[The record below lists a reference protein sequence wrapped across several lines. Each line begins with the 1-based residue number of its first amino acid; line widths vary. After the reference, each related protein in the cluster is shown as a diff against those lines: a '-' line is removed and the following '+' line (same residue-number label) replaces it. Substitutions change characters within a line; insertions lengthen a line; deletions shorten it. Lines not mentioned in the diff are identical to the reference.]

1 MELITWQPVSFVIW
15 RIQKVSLQTW
25 YQTEKNLL
33 YAVTAEDI
41 QGIISVL
48 SSFTMEVGKHIVC
61 MGIDVLVR
69 RALLRKDVDY
79 GGRVIAFVNETEIL
93 VKLNSN
99 DLKINQILLDDA
111 QCFEQQPIKIDKQF
125 VHKILQ
131 EIGENTAG
139 LIRKEEEEYEISEK
153 LRQRFLEMAK
163 AYKAL
168 FF

>member
-1 MELITWQPVSFVIW
+1 M
-15 RIQKVSLQTW
+15 QTW

-41 QGIISVL
+41 QGIISVS
-48 SSFTMEVGKHIVC
+48 SSFTMEVGIN
-61 MGIDVLVR
+61 VLVR

-99 DLKINQILLDDA
+99 DLKINQILLNDA

-153 LRQRFLEMAK
+153 LRQRLLEMAK

>member
-1 MELITWQPVSFVIW
+1 MELITLQPVSFVIW

-41 QGIISVL
+41 QGIISVS
-48 SSFTMEVGKHIVC
+48 SSFTMEVGIN
-61 MGIDVLVR
+61 VLVR

-99 DLKINQILLDDA
+99 DLKINQILLNDA

-153 LRQRFLEMAK
+153 LRQRLLEMAK